1 MSDHI
6 VGLTRYTAVISLHRD
21 YGQWQSD
28 RIRHLLLTSSL
39 FCLLYAN
46 PQESRKKM
54 KNKKVQVHSPI
65 SRKKEK
71 GNDRKRAR
79 VPFKAGARG
88 CGRAK
93 RSKKNSG
100 KRSTQKTPVAL
111 LKVEEEQVPRKP
123 HPGFFFPLLFLVCRF
138 LIVPNESSALALNRA
153 VKFWSVCVCVSEK

>member
-1 MSDHI
+1 
-6 VGLTRYTAVISLHRD
+6 
-21 YGQWQSD
+21 
-28 RIRHLLLTSSL
+28 
-39 FCLLYAN
+39 
-46 PQESRKKM
+46 M

-79 VPFKAGARG
+79 VPFKADARG

-153 VKFWSVCVCVSEK
+153 VKFWSVCVCVCEREMKEMQANDPLELHRAVGMVFVPVPFREFPW